1 MVEWMMAVVAVAA
14 VNVNTAQQSELQ
26 GIKGMSPAKAKAVI
40 EHRNQHGQ
48 YTSIEDLQKVLDE
61 PTFERVKPQL
71 ALTGDPFTPP
81 PKPEK
86 KSATPAA
93 PRKQQGGNQ

>member
-48 YTSIEDLQKVLDE
+48 FTSIADLQKILDE

-71 ALTGDPFTPP
+71 ALTGDPYTPP
-81 PKPEK
+81 TKAEK
-86 KSATPAA
+86 NAAAA
-93 PRKQQGGNQ
+93 PQPKKQKP

>member
-1 MVEWMMAVVAVAA
+1 MDVLMMAMVAVAA

-40 EHRNQHGQ
+40 EHRNQNGY
-48 YTSIEDLQKVLDE
+48 YTSIEELEKVLDSRTLE
-61 PTFERVKPQL
+61 QVKPQL
-71 ALTGDPFTPP
+71 ALKGDPYTPP

-86 KSATPAA
+86 KPAT
-93 PRKQQGGNQ
+93 RKPS

>member
-1 MVEWMMAVVAVAA
+1 MVEWMVAIVTVAA

-40 EHRNQHGQ
+40 EHRNQNGH
-48 YTSIEDLQKVLDE
+48 YTSIEELEKVLDRG
-61 PTFERVKPQL
+61 TLDQVKPQL
-71 ALTGDPFTPP
+71 ALKGDPYTAP

-86 KSATPAA
+86 KPASAAK
-93 PRKQQGGNQ
+93 KQ

>member
-61 PTFERVKPQL
+61 RTYERVKPQL
-71 ALTGDPFTPP
+71 ALKGDPYTPP
-81 PKPEK
+81 PKPEPKSRQAK
-86 KSATPAA
+86 K
-93 PRKQQGGNQ
+93 R